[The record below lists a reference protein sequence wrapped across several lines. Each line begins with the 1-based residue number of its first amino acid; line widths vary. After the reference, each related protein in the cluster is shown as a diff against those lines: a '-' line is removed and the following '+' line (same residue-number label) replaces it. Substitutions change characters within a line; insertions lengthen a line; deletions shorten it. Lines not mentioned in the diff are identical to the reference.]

1 MKADKTRNELKV
13 SYSKTY
19 RLKNEE
25 WMKNGEERWKTFTD
39 LFMETSQKRYRIT
52 SAWIFF
58 TETIFS
64 PKKAEM
70 HSQGG

>member
-1 MKADKTRNELKV
+1 MKANETRNELKV
-13 SYSKTY
+13 SDSKTY

-25 WMKNGEERWKTFTD
+25 RMKNGEERRKTFMD
-39 LFMETSQKRYRIT
+39 LLTETSWKCYGST

-64 PKKAEM
+64 PKTAGM